1 MTDVTQQ
8 NVRLRKLWQEYAPR
22 YDRDA
27 ARLERMLLDDG
38 RAWVARQAKGEVLE
52 VAIGSGLN
60 LEFYPAGIS
69 LTGFDLSRPMLDLA
83 RDRAAGL
90 GLEVDLRE
98 GEAHE
103 LPFSDDSFDT
113 VVCTLGLC
121 SVPDERPVIAEMYRV
136 LRPGG
141 RLLLLDH
148 VGSHHKLVFFW
159 QRLLEKNMLKQ
170 CGDYQTRRPLPL
182 VKQAGFVIEYQKRF
196 KLGVVERVAARKP
209 DA

>member
-38 RAWVARQAKGEVLE
+38 RAWVAGQAKGEVLE

-83 RDRAAGL
+83 RDRAAAL

-141 RLLLLDH
+141 QLLLLDH

>member
-38 RAWVARQAKGEVLE
+38 RAWVAGQAKGEVLE

-69 LTGFDLSRPMLDLA
+69 LTGFDLSPPMLDLA
-83 RDRAAGL
+83 RDRAAAL

-141 RLLLLDH
+141 QLLLLDH

-196 KLGVVERVAARKP
+196 KLGVVERVVARKP

>member
-1 MTDVTQQ
+1 MTDVTEQ

-83 RDRAAGL
+83 RDRAAAL

-141 RLLLLDH
+141 QLLLLDH

-196 KLGVVERVAARKP
+196 KLGVVERVVARKP

>member
-38 RAWVARQAKGEVLE
+38 RAWVAGQAKGEVLE

-83 RDRAAGL
+83 RDRAAAL

>member
-38 RAWVARQAKGEVLE
+38 RSWVAGQAKGEVLE

-83 RDRAAGL
+83 RDRAAAL

-141 RLLLLDH
+141 QLLLLDH

>member
-38 RAWVARQAKGEVLE
+38 RAWVAGQAKGEVLE

-83 RDRAAGL
+83 RDRAAAL

-141 RLLLLDH
+141 QLLLLDH

-182 VKQAGFVIEYQKRF
+182 VEQAGFVIEYQKRF

>member
-38 RAWVARQAKGEVLE
+38 RAWVAGQAKGEVLE

-83 RDRAAGL
+83 RDRAAAL
-90 GLEVDLRE
+90 GLEIDLQE

-103 LPFSDDSFDT
+103 LPYSDDSFDT

-141 RLLLLDH
+141 QLLLLDH